1 MTNFIRGDSKVQS
14 ENSNIVQKSCAL
26 DKNSLSDEKL
36 VTLAMS
42 GSNEAQEMILN
53 KYKNFV
59 RAKARTYFLVGA
71 DSDDIVQEGMIGLY
85 KAVRDFKADKLS
97 SFRAF
102 ADLCITRQII
112 TAIKTATRNKHLPLN
127 SYISLNKPIYDD
139 DSERTL
145 MDVITEETV
154 CDPEEL
160 MLHKEAVA
168 SIEVKIGKEL
178 SSFEKR
184 VLELYLDGCSYQE
197 IAENLGKHIKSVDN
211 ALQRIKKKLYK
222 CIKLDQSE

>member
-1 MTNFIRGDSKVQS
+1 MQS